1 MFGDISL
8 PRDVVPS
15 IIIIIIIKIAQ
26 SLVAHIPWSWVR
38 FPAETQ
44 IFFTDVLDAS

>member
-8 PRDVVPS
+8 PRDLVPS
-15 IIIIIIIKIAQ
+15 IIIIIIKIAQ